1 MMSVVPFSKTS
12 EGKQKRSRSRDKAT
26 RAAGQAAIDAPY
38 KRKLIAFDAEAWHA
52 LHLLA
57 RDTMKD
63 IQELADEAFADV
75 LKKYHR
81 PTGLKEALR
90 QSAREQSKTVATN
103 QTSSLCISPKRLPR
117 VAAVAPELG
126 SYRTGQHGGGTMSR
140 GATCEF
146 ECCDCAC
153 NRTAVWGRSCV

>member
-1 MMSVVPFSKTS
+1 MSVVPFSKTS
-12 EGKQKRSRSRDKAT
+12 EGKQKRSRSRDEAT

-90 QSAREQSKTVATN
+90 QSAREQSENRGDEPPPDLKPLHPAKAP
-103 QTSSLCISPKRLPR
+103 TSRR
-117 VAAVAPELG
+117 RR
-126 SYRTGQHGGGTMSR
+126 RTR
-140 GATCEF
+140 G
-146 ECCDCAC
+146 
-153 NRTAVWGRSCV
+153 

>member
-1 MMSVVPFSKTS
+1 MMSLVPFSKTS

-90 QSAREQSKTVATN
+90 RSAREQSENSGDERDLKPLHSAKAP
-103 QTSSLCISPKRLPR
+103 TSRR
-117 VAAVAPELG
+117 RG
-126 SYRTGQHGGGTMSR
+126 RTR
-140 GATCEF
+140 G
-146 ECCDCAC
+146 
-153 NRTAVWGRSCV
+153 

>member
-1 MMSVVPFSKTS
+1 MSVVPFPKTS
-12 EGKQKRSRSRDKAT
+12 EGKQKRSQNAGKAT

-38 KRKLIAFDAEAWHA
+38 KRKLIAFDAETWHA

-90 QSAREQSKTVATN
+90 QSARKQSENSGDPPDLKPLHSAKAP
-103 QTSSLCISPKRLPR
+103 TSRR
-117 VAAVAPELG
+117 RG
-126 SYRTGQHGGGTMSR
+126 RTR
-140 GATCEF
+140 G
-146 ECCDCAC
+146 
-153 NRTAVWGRSCV
+153 

>member
-1 MMSVVPFSKTS
+1 MMSLVPFSKTS

-90 QSAREQSKTVATN
+90 RSAREQSENSGDEPDLKPLHSAKAP
-103 QTSSLCISPKRLPR
+103 TSRR
-117 VAAVAPELG
+117 RG
-126 SYRTGQHGGGTMSR
+126 RTR
-140 GATCEF
+140 G
-146 ECCDCAC
+146 
-153 NRTAVWGRSCV
+153 

>member
-1 MMSVVPFSKTS
+1 MMSVVPFSNTS

-90 QSAREQSKTVATN
+90 QSARKQSENSGDEPDLKPLHSAKAP
-103 QTSSLCISPKRLPR
+103 TSRR
-117 VAAVAPELG
+117 RG
-126 SYRTGQHGGGTMSR
+126 RTR
-140 GATCEF
+140 G
-146 ECCDCAC
+146 
-153 NRTAVWGRSCV
+153 

>member
-90 QSAREQSKTVATN
+90 QSAREQSENSGDEPDLKPLHSAKAP
-103 QTSSLCISPKRLPR
+103 TSRR
-117 VAAVAPELG
+117 RG
-126 SYRTGQHGGGTMSR
+126 RTR
-140 GATCEF
+140 G
-146 ECCDCAC
+146 
-153 NRTAVWGRSCV
+153 

>member
-1 MMSVVPFSKTS
+1 MSVVPFSKTS

-75 LKKYHR
+75 LKKYPVR
-81 PTGLKEALR
+81 PDSKR
-90 QSAREQSKTVATN
+90 RSAKARASNRKTVATN
-103 QTSSLCISPKRLPR
+103 QTSSLCIPPKRLPR
-117 VAAVAPELG
+117 VAAVAPEDEG
-126 SYRTGQHGGGTMSR
+126 
-140 GATCEF
+140 
-146 ECCDCAC
+146 
-153 NRTAVWGRSCV
+153 

>member
-1 MMSVVPFSKTS
+1 MSVVPFSNTS
-12 EGKQKRSRSRDKAT
+12 EGKQKRSRSRDKAI

-90 QSAREQSKTVATN
+90 QSAREQSENSGDEPDLKPLHSTKAP
-103 QTSSLCISPKRLPR
+103 TSRR
-117 VAAVAPELG
+117 RG
-126 SYRTGQHGGGTMSR
+126 RTR
-140 GATCEF
+140 G
-146 ECCDCAC
+146 
-153 NRTAVWGRSCV
+153 

>member
-90 QSAREQSKTVATN
+90 QSAREQSENSGDEPDLKPLHSAKAP
-103 QTSSLCISPKRLPR
+103 TSRRC
-117 VAAVAPELG
+117 G
-126 SYRTGQHGGGTMSR
+126 RTR
-140 GATCEF
+140 G
-146 ECCDCAC
+146 
-153 NRTAVWGRSCV
+153 

>member
-1 MMSVVPFSKTS
+1 MELDDVCRSLFQDQR
-12 EGKQKRSRSRDKAT
+12 GKQKRSRSRDKAT

-75 LKKYHR
+75 LKKYPR
-81 PTGLKEALR
+81 PTELEEALR
-90 QSAREQSKTVATN
+90 QSAREQSENMATN
-103 QTSSLCISPKRLPR
+103 PTSSLCIAK
-117 VAAVAPELG
+117 APTSRRSG
-126 SYRTGQHGGGTMSR
+126 RTR
-140 GATCEF
+140 G
-146 ECCDCAC
+146 
-153 NRTAVWGRSCV
+153 

>member
-63 IQELADEAFADV
+63 VQELADEAFADV

-90 QSAREQSKTVATN
+90 QSAREQSENSGDEPDLKPLHSAKAP
-103 QTSSLCISPKRLPR
+103 TSRR
-117 VAAVAPELG
+117 RG
-126 SYRTGQHGGGTMSR
+126 RTR
-140 GATCEF
+140 G
-146 ECCDCAC
+146 
-153 NRTAVWGRSCV
+153 

>member
-90 QSAREQSKTVATN
+90 RSAREQSENSGDEPDLKPLHSAKAP
-103 QTSSLCISPKRLPR
+103 TSRR
-117 VAAVAPELG
+117 RG
-126 SYRTGQHGGGTMSR
+126 RTR
-140 GATCEF
+140 G
-146 ECCDCAC
+146 
-153 NRTAVWGRSCV
+153 

>member
-1 MMSVVPFSKTS
+1 MMSVVPFPKTS
-12 EGKQKRSRSRDKAT
+12 EGKQTRSRSRDKAT

-38 KRKLIAFDAEAWHA
+38 KRKLIAFDADTWHA

-57 RDTMKD
+57 REMMKD

-90 QSAREQSKTVATN
+90 QSAREQSENRSDEPPPDLKPSHSAKAP
-103 QTSSLCISPKRLPR
+103 TSRR
-117 VAAVAPELG
+117 RG
-126 SYRTGQHGGGTMSR
+126 RTR
-140 GATCEF
+140 G
-146 ECCDCAC
+146 
-153 NRTAVWGRSCV
+153 

>member
-90 QSAREQSKTVATN
+90 QSARKQSENSGDPPDLKPLHSAKAP
-103 QTSSLCISPKRLPR
+103 TSRR
-117 VAAVAPELG
+117 RG
-126 SYRTGQHGGGTMSR
+126 RTR
-140 GATCEF
+140 G
-146 ECCDCAC
+146 
-153 NRTAVWGRSCV
+153 

>member
-1 MMSVVPFSKTS
+1 MSVVPFPKTS
-12 EGKQKRSRSRDKAT
+12 EGKQTRSRSPDKAT

-90 QSAREQSKTVATN
+90 QSAREQSENSGDEPDLKPLHSAKAP
-103 QTSSLCISPKRLPR
+103 TSRR
-117 VAAVAPELG
+117 G
-126 SYRTGQHGGGTMSR
+126 GRTR
-140 GATCEF
+140 G
-146 ECCDCAC
+146 
-153 NRTAVWGRSCV
+153 

>member
-1 MMSVVPFSKTS
+1 MSIFPFPKTS
-12 EGKQKRSRSRDKAT
+12 ERKQARSPSQDKAT

-90 QSAREQSKTVATN
+90 QSARKQSENSGDEPDLKPLHSAKAP
-103 QTSSLCISPKRLPR
+103 TSRR
-117 VAAVAPELG
+117 RG
-126 SYRTGQHGGGTMSR
+126 RTR
-140 GATCEF
+140 G
-146 ECCDCAC
+146 
-153 NRTAVWGRSCV
+153 

>member
-90 QSAREQSKTVATN
+90 QSAREQSENSGDEPDLKPMHSAKAP
-103 QTSSLCISPKRLPR
+103 TSRR
-117 VAAVAPELG
+117 RG
-126 SYRTGQHGGGTMSR
+126 RTR
-140 GATCEF
+140 G
-146 ECCDCAC
+146 
-153 NRTAVWGRSCV
+153 

>member
-1 MMSVVPFSKTS
+1 MSVVPFPKTS
-12 EGKQKRSRSRDKAT
+12 EGKQTRSRSPDKAT

-38 KRKLIAFDAEAWHA
+38 KRKLIAFDADTWHA

-57 RDTMKD
+57 REMMKD

-90 QSAREQSKTVATN
+90 QSAREQSENRSDEPPPDLKPSHSAKAP
-103 QTSSLCISPKRLPR
+103 TSRR
-117 VAAVAPELG
+117 RG
-126 SYRTGQHGGGTMSR
+126 RTR
-140 GATCEF
+140 G
-146 ECCDCAC
+146 
-153 NRTAVWGRSCV
+153 

>member
-1 MMSVVPFSKTS
+1 MSVVPFPKTS
-12 EGKQKRSRSRDKAT
+12 EGKQTRSRSPDKAT

-38 KRKLIAFDAEAWHA
+38 KRKLIAFDAEAWYA

-90 QSAREQSKTVATN
+90 QSAREQSENSGDEPPPDLKPLHSAKAP
-103 QTSSLCISPKRLPR
+103 TSRR
-117 VAAVAPELG
+117 RG
-126 SYRTGQHGGGTMSR
+126 RTR
-140 GATCEF
+140 G
-146 ECCDCAC
+146 
-153 NRTAVWGRSCV
+153 

>member
-1 MMSVVPFSKTS
+1 MSVVPFPKTS
-12 EGKQKRSRSRDKAT
+12 EGKQTRSRSPDKAT

-90 QSAREQSKTVATN
+90 QSARKQSENSGDEPDLKPLHSAKAP
-103 QTSSLCISPKRLPR
+103 TSRR
-117 VAAVAPELG
+117 RG
-126 SYRTGQHGGGTMSR
+126 RTR
-140 GATCEF
+140 G
-146 ECCDCAC
+146 
-153 NRTAVWGRSCV
+153 

>member
-1 MMSVVPFSKTS
+1 MMSIVPFPKTS
-12 EGKQKRSRSRDKAT
+12 KGKQTWSRSRDKAT

-38 KRKLIAFDAEAWHA
+38 KRKLIAFDAETWHA

-90 QSAREQSKTVATN
+90 QSARERSENGGDEPPPDLKPLHPAKAP
-103 QTSSLCISPKRLPR
+103 TSRR
-117 VAAVAPELG
+117 RR
-126 SYRTGQHGGGTMSR
+126 RTR
-140 GATCEF
+140 G
-146 ECCDCAC
+146 
-153 NRTAVWGRSCV
+153 